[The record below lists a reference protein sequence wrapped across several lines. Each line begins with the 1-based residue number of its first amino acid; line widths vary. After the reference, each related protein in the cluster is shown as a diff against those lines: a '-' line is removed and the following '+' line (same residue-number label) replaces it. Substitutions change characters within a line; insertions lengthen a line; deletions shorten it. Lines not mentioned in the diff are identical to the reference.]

1 MHGKTIETVH
11 APSPHGDLRDRD
23 IARKNENLHVFGHE
37 VNFRSPDRLPELP
50 RSEVLSAC

>member
-23 IARKNENLHVFGHE
+23 IARNNENLHVFGHE